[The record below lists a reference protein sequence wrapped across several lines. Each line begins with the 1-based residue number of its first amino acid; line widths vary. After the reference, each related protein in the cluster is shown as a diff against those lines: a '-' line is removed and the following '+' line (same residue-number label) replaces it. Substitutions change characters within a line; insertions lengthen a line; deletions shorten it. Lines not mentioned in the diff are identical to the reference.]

1 MSWFSTFLTSSV
13 GRKLVMSLTGLFLI
27 SFLVIHL
34 IGNLQLLIDDGGEK
48 FNVYAKFMTTNP
60 VIKLTS
66 YLLYAGILLHAVQG
80 WLLWRNNA
88 NARNTKYAVKV
99 TRTVNTNSFASRN
112 MGWLGTVIFIF
123 LLIHLYQFWL
133 QMKMGA
139 LEKVLYQDV
148 EVNNLYAVVAE
159 AFQNPVYVLFYVISM
174 IVIAYHLLHGFQSSF
189 QSLGLNHQ
197 KYSPLIRTVGRIYA
211 IVVPLLFALIPI
223 YMYLRG

>member
-1 MSWFSTFLTSSV
+1 
-13 GRKLVMSLTGLFLI
+13 
-27 SFLVIHL
+27 
-34 IGNLQLLIDDGGEK
+34 
-48 FNVYAKFMTTNP
+48 
-60 VIKLTS
+60 
-66 YLLYAGILLHAVQG
+66 
-80 WLLWRNNA
+80 
-88 NARNTKYAVKV
+88 
-99 TRTVNTNSFASRN
+99 